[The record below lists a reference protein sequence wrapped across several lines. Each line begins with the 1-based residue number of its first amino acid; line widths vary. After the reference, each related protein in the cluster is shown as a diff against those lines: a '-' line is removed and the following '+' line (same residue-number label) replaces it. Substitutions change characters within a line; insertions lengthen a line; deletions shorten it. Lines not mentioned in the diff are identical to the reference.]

1 MSMSMSALIAAVRSR
16 HTTNE
21 IKRLMPQPV
30 FNRATRRA
38 AAHRS
43 TKTK

>member
-1 MSMSMSALIAAVRSR
+1 MSMYALIAAVRSR
-16 HTTNE
+16 QTTIE

-38 AAHRS
+38 A
-43 TKTK
+43 KTK

>member
-21 IKRLMPQPV
+21 IRRLMPQPV

-38 AAHRS
+38 AHRS

>member
-16 HTTNE
+16 QTTKE
-21 IKRLMPQPV
+21 IKRLLPPILTPRQI
-30 FNRATRRA
+30 RR

-43 TKTK
+43 NNKTK